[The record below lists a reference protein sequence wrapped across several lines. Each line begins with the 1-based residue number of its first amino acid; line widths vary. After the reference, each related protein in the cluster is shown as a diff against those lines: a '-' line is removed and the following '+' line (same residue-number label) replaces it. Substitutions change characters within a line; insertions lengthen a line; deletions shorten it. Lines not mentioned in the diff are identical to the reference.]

1 MAIQARIVVR
11 SIGNGAT
18 HANRHGRN
26 TRNIAPM
33 SASTILIELAAPHR
47 VAGQPARYQS
57 VWLLARIWLAV
68 ARDREDLT
76 AAALRARFADAADV
90 RMIVSRAFADFA
102 RWQIPVGW
110 GPDKAIGLSG
120 LRATGRSR
128 GPFWMPAAAAR
139 RLRFTAHGKPLGA
152 AGVARWLGQSNA
164 RDADAIATGA
174 PGSTSASSASASAPA
189 QDGLHYVMRD
199 MAFWRHLTQAM
210 RGAQDGFAGALDSS
224 VAESF
229 HAAQRSAADDFQQ
242 ALSLLKESL
251 AWRRSD
257 RLDKSRAAL
266 RRFERIVV
274 AGGVNAALPTFAAMA
289 HVVRAWEHYARS
301 DLDAARRELARL
313 AGDAEL
319 RPVVRYNPRIRFES
333 LNLDALINKSVALRP
348 DGADAPG
355 PAQRRHAARHA
366 LDAFSGALQAAYE
379 ADSVDA
385 VQHAAANIGWSLWLF
400 WQHGLVDEARTMAAG
415 DVQRQSMRWLGL
427 SEWICDRFGVGG
439 GSAWNTIF
447 LLRVARGVIDV
458 AAAAA
463 SLGAFRAQQP
473 LTVGAAI
480 DALRPFHA
488 PFAPA
493 KGFTRWS
500 SVAGFALDEHD
511 TGRVRFNALQL
522 ANLLLET
529 AWYLTHE
536 QGASAQAY
544 AAMERLAVQIGTLRA
559 SERGFFHA
567 GIRGFPP
574 ELRAAAAEAARAQ
587 RRARAV

>member
-1 MAIQARIVVR
+1 MAAMP
-11 SIGNGAT
+11 AT
-18 HANRHGRN
+18 TVIPIDLSPPYRVGGHA
-26 TRNIAPM
+26 
-33 SASTILIELAAPHR
+33 
-47 VAGQPARYQS
+47 ARYQS

-68 ARDREDLT
+68 SRDQEDLG
-76 AAALRARFADAADV
+76 AAAVRTRFADAANV

-102 RWQIPVGW
+102 RWGVPVGW
-110 GPDKAIGLSG
+110 GHDKAVGVSA
-120 LRATGRSR
+120 LRAEGRSR
-128 GPFWMPAAAAR
+128 GPFWMTAATAR
-139 RLRFTAHGKPLGA
+139 RLRFVAHGKALGT
-152 AGVARWLGQSNA
+152 AGVARWLGQA
-164 RDADAIATGA
+164 PDGGDA
-174 PGSTSASSASASAPA
+174 APA
-189 QDGLHYVMRD
+189 PASQGLQYVMRD

-210 RGAQDGFAGALDSS
+210 RGAQDGFAGEIDHG

-229 HAAQRSAADDFQQ
+229 RAAQRSAADDFQQ

-289 HVVRAWEHYARS
+289 HVVRAWEHYARG
-301 DLDAARRELARL
+301 DLDAAQRELGRL
-313 AGDAEL
+313 SADAEL
-319 RPVVRYNPRIRFES
+319 RPVVRYNPRIRFET
-333 LNLDALINKSVALRP
+333 LNLEALVCKSVALRP
-348 DGADAPG
+348 DAPRG
-355 PAQRRHAARHA
+355 PSSRHDAARQA

-400 WQHGLVDEARTMAAG
+400 WQYGLVDGERTMAAG

-447 LLRVARGVIDV
+447 LLRVARGHAGAGAHED
-458 AAAAA
+458 AAPMSA
-463 SLGAFRAQQP
+463 SLAAFRAQQP
-473 LTVGAAI
+473 LTVAAAV

-493 KGFTRWS
+493 KGFVRWS
-500 SVAGFALDEHD
+500 SVAAFALEEHD
-511 TGRVRFNALQL
+511 NGHVRYNALQL
-522 ANLLLET
+522 ANLLLES
-529 AWYLTHE
+529 AWYLVHE

-544 AAMERLAVQIGTLRA
+544 AAMERLAVQLGTLRA
-559 SERGFFHA
+559 AERGFFHTE
-567 GIRGFPP
+567 IRAFPP
-574 ELRAAAAEAARAQ
+574 ELRAAAAEAT
-587 RRARAV
+587 RARRGQP